1 MLNTKFN
8 ERPLR
13 AGIITPL
20 AYSLNLGDTEGV
32 FSASIT
38 VPDEA
43 LSVKQLLDRFTSGV
57 ELPPIQKLRIMKI
70 AKTLIRM
77 MLRKTLRLILRMLQV
92 LYMSFLI
99 LRFLLLLLF
108 LLFRTLFRAR
118 SGNLTFPINVF

>member
-57 ELPPIQKLRIMKI
+57 ELPPIQKPAYYEDSQDFDSYDVTKDPAFDLADATSALHELSNREIP
-70 AKTLIRM
+70 APAPVPPVSDPVPDPVPET
-77 MLRKTLRLILRMLQV
+77 
-92 LYMSFLI
+92 
-99 LRFLLLLLF
+99 
-108 LLFRTLFRAR
+108 
-118 SGNLTFPINVF
+118 